1 MLSLIVWWPLVV
13 ALVLVA
19 APALS
24 VAASRWVFVAATTVE
39 LALIL
44 GMWFV
49 YETPAAGTLPSASKA
64 AMRRSSVRCARCAAA
79 PAALDTAA

>member
-24 VAASRWVFVAATTVE
+24 GAASRWVFVAATAVE

-44 GMWFV
+44 GMWSV
-49 YETPAAGTLPSASKA
+49 YETPAAGTLAFEEQVEWIPVFNNK
-64 AMRRSSVRCARCAAA
+64 
-79 PAALDTAA
+79 